1 MHRRGAGSGAA
12 AGAGLALP
20 RGLPAAAPPG
30 PGSLRALQ
38 PPGTSASPPKPCA
51 RRLGAAGLATRS
63 EQRAKQAR
71 EGCSSAPSELAKER
85 GAGEGRRAQG
95 EPLTSTPRGLAAAPD
110 PSFSPPRA
118 LRGRLPPA
126 AGPAGGTGGGG
137 RGGGRCWTRRE
148 PPAAGPRRPHASFR
162 PCCPPGTGP
171 EPAPPRPRRPG
182 HRSRQRP
189 PALKRAALPSEG
201 C

>member
-38 PPGTSASPPKPCA
+38 PPGTSASPPRALCPSA
-51 RRLGAAGLATRS
+51 RRGRLGDPL
-63 EQRAKQAR
+63 RAK
-71 EGCSSAPSELAKER
+71 GK
-85 GAGEGRRAQG
+85 AGEGGMLLSALGAGHGAGSRRGAQR
-95 EPLTSTPRGLAAAPD
+95 EPLTSAPRGLAAAPD

-137 RGGGRCWTRRE
+137 RGGGRCWARRE

-182 HRSRQRP
+182 HRSRQRT